1 MKDDVTPYIQ
11 SQFSRDDY
19 KLLASMSSNYLKA
32 LIRCAQN
39 RDKRI
44 RRDLS
49 YSESKV
55 FHCPLE
61 NVPLYLNDQNP
72 YAIEIAKW
80 RLQLNK

>member
-1 MKDDVTPYIQ
+1 MIDDVTPYIQ
-11 SQFSRDDY
+11 SQFNREDY
-19 KLLASMSSNYLKA
+19 TLLASLSTYYLQS
-32 LIRCAQN
+32 LIRNAKK

-44 RRDLS
+44 RRELG

-61 NVPLYLNDQNP
+61 DVPLYINDCNP
-72 YAIEIAKW
+72 LTVQIAKW